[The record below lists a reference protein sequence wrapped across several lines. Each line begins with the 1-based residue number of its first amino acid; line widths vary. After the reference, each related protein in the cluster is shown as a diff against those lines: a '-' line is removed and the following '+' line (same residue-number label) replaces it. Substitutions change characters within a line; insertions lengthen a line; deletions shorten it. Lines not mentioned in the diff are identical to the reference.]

1 MKNAFKNISELK
13 MIFFDFDG
21 VFTNNKVYISENNIE
36 MVVCNRSDGI
46 GLSRLREIGI
56 DSMIISTEKNPVVL
70 VRANKLKIKCIQGV
84 EDKSKTIIEVCKNLG
99 IDIKHTMFVGNDIND
114 IPALKIVGMP
124 VGVKDSYPEIDKY
137 IKFKTKNNGGE
148 GAVREISDLVYNNFK
163 IN

>member
-1 MKNAFKNISELK
+1 
-13 MIFFDFDG
+13 
-21 VFTNNKVYISENNIE
+21 
-36 MVVCNRSDGI
+36 
-46 GLSRLREIGI
+46 
-56 DSMIISTEKNPVVL
+56 
-70 VRANKLKIKCIQGV
+70 
-84 EDKSKTIIEVCKNLG
+84 
-99 IDIKHTMFVGNDIND
+99 MFVGNDIND